1 MAEFRALIFDM
12 DGLMI
17 DTEGLYWAA
26 AREIAASYGKAVSD
40 DTLRNMMGRAPI
52 ESMRVFV
59 RDLEL
64 RDSAEALLDRR
75 TAIMLKRFA
84 EPIAPMAGLMEILRA
99 FKGRLKLAVATSAPA
114 AFADLILPAMK
125 IADYFDV
132 IQTSDGVKRGK
143 PDPEIYLRA
152 IERLGAAAEESIV
165 LEDSVAGARAGK
177 NAGAYT
183 IAVPSEYTRGGD
195 FAFADYVARDLNDA
209 RGWIAGLIRETR

>member
-1 MAEFRALIFDM
+1 MPEFVALIFDM

-26 AREIAASYGKAVSD
+26 AREIAQSFGKRVAD
-40 DTLRNMMGRAPI
+40 DTLRDMMGRAPI
-52 ESMRVFV
+52 ESMRVFA
-59 RDLEL
+59 RDLKL
-64 RDSAEALLDRR
+64 GDSAEELLDRR

-84 EPIAPMAGLMEILRA
+84 EPIAPMPGLMEILRA
-99 FKGRLKLAVATSAPA
+99 FRGKLKLAVATSAPA

-125 IADYFDV
+125 IVDYFDV
-132 IQTSDGVKRGK
+132 VQTSDGVKRGK
-143 PDPEIYLRA
+143 PDPEIYLKA
-152 IERLGAAAEESIV
+152 IERLGVAAEASIV

-195 FAFADYVARDLNDA
+195 FGFADYVARDLDDA
-209 RGWIAGLIRETR
+209 RGHIAELMRPMR